1 MREITVAAR
10 ASPLS
15 VSQTFEVLS
24 LIQKTHP
31 EIEFEPHFLKSHG
44 DVDLS
49 TSLRSLDKTDFFTR
63 EIDALVLNNT
73 CQIAIHSAKDLPET
87 IPDGLKIVAITR
99 GIDPSDSLVLREYDT
114 LESLNPGS
122 IIATSSL
129 RREEMVRSLRNDLK
143 FRDLRGTIHKRLE
156 LLQKGEADGVVI
168 AEAALLR
175 LNLSYLNRVRLPGAT
190 TEMQGQLA
198 ILARED
204 DHEMETLFK
213 PLDSREMSK
222 SLYLGPEYPLKAFP
236 DKRITHCPLI
246 ETALREPCDALSNW
260 QHFTHVILTSKTAVR
275 ALVSLL
281 RRAKISPHTLA
292 GKQVIVVGK
301 ATAELANAFG
311 ANPLV
316 AEEETA
322 EGVAT
327 LIKALPLDKAHFFWP
342 HSSLSRPLIENV
354 LKEKNACLTSCIL
367 YDTSPIKDAEL
378 PPLSDFQEVL
388 FSSPSTVAAFF
399 ACQPSPPAHLQF
411 TPIGRI
417 TLEELA
423 KYTLIHQ
430 ND

>member
-1 MREITVAAR
+1 MKEITVAAR

-15 VSQTFEVLS
+15 ISQTYEVLS
-24 LIQKTHP
+24 TLQKIHP
-31 EIEFEPHFLKSHG
+31 EIQFETHFVKSHG

-63 EIDALVLNNT
+63 EVDALVCNKT
-73 CQIAIHSAKDLPET
+73 CRIAIHSAKDLPET
-87 IPDGLKIVAITR
+87 LPSGLKIIAITR

-114 LESLNPGS
+114 LESLKPGS

-129 RREEMVRSLRNDLK
+129 RREEVVRTLRNDLC

-156 LLQKGEADGVVI
+156 LLQNGEADGVVV

-175 LNLSYLNRVRLPGAT
+175 LNLSHLNRLRLPGAT

-198 ILARED
+198 ILSRVD
-204 DHEMETLFK
+204 DVEMETLFAQ
-213 PLDSREMSK
+213 LDSRKMPQA
-222 SLYLGPEYPLKAFP
+222 LYLGPEYPLKAFS
-236 DKRITHCPLI
+236 DRRITHVPLI
-246 ETALREPCDALSNW
+246 ETLVRDCDALKNW

-275 ALVSLL
+275 ALISLL
-281 RRAKISPHTLA
+281 RKARISPHTLSS
-292 GKQVIVVGK
+292 KQVIVVGK
-301 ATAELANAFG
+301 ATAELASVFG

-322 EGVAT
+322 EGVAD
-327 LIKALPLDKAHFFWP
+327 LIKSIPLKHAHFFWP
-342 HSSLSRPLIENV
+342 HSSLSRPLIEQV
-354 LKEKNACLTSCIL
+354 LKEKNACFTSCIL
-367 YDTSPIKDAEL
+367 YDTLPIKEPGL
-378 PPLSDFQEVL
+378 PDLSDFQEIL
-388 FSSPSTVAAFF
+388 FSSPSTVSAFF
-399 ACQPSPPAHLQF
+399 KAEPAPPPHLKF

-430 ND
+430 NDP